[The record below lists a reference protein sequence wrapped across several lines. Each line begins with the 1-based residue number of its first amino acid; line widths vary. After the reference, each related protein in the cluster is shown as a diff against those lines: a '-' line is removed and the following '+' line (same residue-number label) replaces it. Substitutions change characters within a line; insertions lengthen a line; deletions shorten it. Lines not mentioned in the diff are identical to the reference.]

1 VDWFA
6 DAFGGSRVLVIM
18 RGLGVAASL
27 ELAAKVWAAGVRLVE
42 IPVQSDV
49 DVAALRAVAAAGA
62 ARGLP
67 VGAGTVVRPEQ
78 VAVARDAG
86 AVFTVSPGVD
96 ADVIAASLAAGLA
109 TLPGVATPSDVQRC
123 MRLGLSWLK
132 VFPAA
137 ALGPGWIRAVLAPY
151 PGARFVAT
159 GGVGVDDAASYLD
172 AGAAAVSLGS
182 ALTEP
187 AQLDALSGLVARA

>member
-1 VDWFA
+1 VDWFG
-6 DAFGGSRVLVIM
+6 DAFGDSRVLVIM

-27 ELAAKVWAAGVRLVE
+27 ELAEKVWAAGVRLVE
-42 IPVQSDV
+42 VPIQSEV
-49 DVAALRAVAAAGA
+49 DVAALRAVAAAAA

-78 VAVARDAG
+78 VALARDAG

-96 ADVIAASLAAGLA
+96 ADVIAASLAAGLP

-123 MRLGLSWLK
+123 TRLGLTWLK

-137 ALGPGWIRAVLAPY
+137 ALGPDWIRAVLAPY
-151 PGARFVAT
+151 PEARFVAT
-159 GGVGVDDAASYLD
+159 GGVTLDNATHFLD

-182 ALTEP
+182 ALADP
-187 AQLDALSGLVARA
+187 AQLHTHVRLVNRP